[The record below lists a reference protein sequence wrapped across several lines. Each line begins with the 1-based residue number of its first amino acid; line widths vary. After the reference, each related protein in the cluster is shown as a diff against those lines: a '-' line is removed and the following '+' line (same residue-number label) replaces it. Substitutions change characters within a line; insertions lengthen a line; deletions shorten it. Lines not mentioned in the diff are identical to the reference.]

1 MSLDSLHTDRAE
13 LRERCF
19 ADLARLPD
27 EQLMLH
33 VKSGHDDALAV
44 LFDRYHRLV
53 LSVGYK
59 ILRDLGEAEDLM
71 QAVFLE
77 FYRTA
82 AQFDPV
88 RGSAKTWLLQYAY
101 HRSMNR
107 RKYLRRRNFYGQG
120 EMEEAI
126 QLPDTDGPSVAG
138 VFSTVEA
145 RKILSGAIQG
155 LNAAQR
161 KTIQMAYFEGMTLRE
176 IAETTGEP
184 MGNVRHHYYR
194 GLRRLRELVT
204 EGRAPGKEKLVRRGI
219 VDAKA

>member
-1 MSLDSLHTDRAE
+1 MSLDRSDSGGIEPRGRGFAE
-13 LRERCF
+13 L
-19 ADLARLPD
+19 AGLPD

-77 FYRTA
+77 FYRA
-82 AQFDPV
+82 ASQFDPV

-107 RKYLRRRNFYGQG
+107 RKYLLRRNFYGQG
-120 EMEEAI
+120 EMEEASH
-126 QLPDTDGPSVAG
+126 LSDADDTAVAG
-138 VFSTVEA
+138 VFSSVEA
-145 RKILSGAIQG
+145 KAILSDAIQS

-161 KTIQMAYFEGMTLRE
+161 RTIQMAYFEGMTLRE
-176 IAETTGEP
+176 ISEETGEP

-194 GLRRLRELVT
+194 GLRRLRTLVT
-204 EGRAPGKEKLVRRGI
+204 QGSASRKAEVVRRGI